1 MNRWDGKRI
10 PFVGSTRPEP
20 FIEIQVI
27 MHYVLIEMNF
37 IEFHT
42 LNQTPPQ
49 TPQLRSKC
57 RKI

>member
-49 TPQLRSKC
+49 TPQLRS
-57 RKI
+57 